1 MRDPIATLGI
11 TAEPIPPFVR
21 LTGELMTN
29 GTPCPEL
36 DALCRHHDPTGN
48 GSSSRGFDALCS
60 FREEQV
66 RPLIEQAKRDKA
78 DRVNME
84 HNSNLMHTPGYAQ
97 ALKKSVQDHIN
108 AAEGARTAITA
119 QEGEV
124 RDAGAGE
131 QGEPS
136 ANPTTQRIDL
146 RQNHLRPLRSKKQDI
161 TVAAVSDPAQ
171 LATLLQTGRKDA
183 VRLYTAVKHLT
194 AGLAKNT
201 DATAALLSQVPQAN
215 QVSRHHDGQIQA
227 LLEQAERNRETMA
240 GLDTDMRVFRDTT
253 RFLSDGGTAA
263 PAPME
268 MDQGQG
274 SGSANIP
281 PGRTA
286 RFNGDEPPALAIRP
300 NYTWYK
306 QNGTWQLL
314 HEPTAFAQNGSVR
327 PYEARL
333 AEWEAIDNGTPVTT
347 LNTAGKVRMPP
358 PPHFTGE
365 GPDVDPD
372 LFLMSIETYFSSI
385 NLPRADWGK
394 QAQALLR
401 GKALAAYGAIALPL
415 YSTAG
420 RHPTWEQ
427 VREIVLSY
435 RKCHAPSVAR
445 TKLASIKQNTD
456 SVADFNLRF
465 KQLLA
470 QVGNDPPAP
479 TDLMAYYLRGLN
491 NPTKLHPIGSAWE
504 SLEQV
509 QEFHLRAELE
519 GLKVHG
525 VTQYRLPFRRASGG
539 AFSPT
544 NSLKRARLHSI
555 STQRERSEQSG
566 KEERSSHGAGRG
578 RGGYGGSS
586 GAGRGSGGDTRH
598 GGYGSGPG
606 GGRGGHG
613 GGRGAHNGGQ
623 VNTSHDHHFGSNL
636 VQLLERDDGP
646 CPHPLHKGHAK
657 RDCGIYKRLRVTFTA
672 NHQ

>member
-1 MRDPIATLGI
+1 MRDPIAALGI

-48 GSSSRGFDALCS
+48 GSSSKGFDALCS
-60 FREEQV
+60 LREEQV

-84 HNSNLMHTPGYAQ
+84 HNSNLTHTPGYAQ
-97 ALKKSVQDHIN
+97 ALRKSVQDHIN
-108 AAEGARTAITA
+108 AAEGERTAITA
-119 QEGEV
+119 QEGV
-124 RDAGAGE
+124 
-131 QGEPS
+131 
-136 ANPTTQRIDL
+136 
-146 RQNHLRPLRSKKQDI
+146 DI

-171 LATLLQTGRKDA
+171 LATLLQTGRRDA

-327 PYEARL
+327 P
-333 AEWEAIDNGTPVTT
+333 
-347 LNTAGKVRMPP
+347 
-358 PPHFTGE
+358 
-365 GPDVDPD
+365 
-372 LFLMSIETYFSSI
+372 
-385 NLPRADWGK
+385 
-394 QAQALLR
+394 
-401 GKALAAYGAIALPL
+401 
-415 YSTAG
+415 
-420 RHPTWEQ
+420 
-427 VREIVLSY
+427 
-435 RKCHAPSVAR
+435 
-445 TKLASIKQNTD
+445 
-456 SVADFNLRF
+456 
-465 KQLLA
+465 
-470 QVGNDPPAP
+470 
-479 TDLMAYYLRGLN
+479 
-491 NPTKLHPIGSAWE
+491 
-504 SLEQV
+504 
-509 QEFHLRAELE
+509 
-519 GLKVHG
+519 
-525 VTQYRLPFRRASGG
+525 
-539 AFSPT
+539 
-544 NSLKRARLHSI
+544 
-555 STQRERSEQSG
+555 
-566 KEERSSHGAGRG
+566 
-578 RGGYGGSS
+578 
-586 GAGRGSGGDTRH
+586 
-598 GGYGSGPG
+598 
-606 GGRGGHG
+606 
-613 GGRGAHNGGQ
+613 
-623 VNTSHDHHFGSNL
+623 
-636 VQLLERDDGP
+636 
-646 CPHPLHKGHAK
+646 
-657 RDCGIYKRLRVTFTA
+657 
-672 NHQ
+672 

>member
-1 MRDPIATLGI
+1 M
-11 TAEPIPPFVR
+11 
-21 LTGELMTN
+21 TGELVTN
-29 GTPCPEL
+29 GVPCPEL
-36 DALCRHHDPTGN
+36 DALCRNHDPAGN
-48 GSSSRGFDALCS
+48 GSSEHGFSALCTLS
-60 FREEQV
+60 EEQV

-84 HNSNLMHTPGYAQ
+84 HTSNLMHTPGYAQ
-97 ALKKSVQDHIN
+97 ALRKSLQGHID
-108 AAEGARTAITA
+108 AADRARTEVTA

-124 RDAGAGE
+124 RDEGANE

-136 ANPTTQRIDL
+136 ANPTAQSIDL
-146 RQNHLRPLRSKKQDI
+146 RQDLRPLLSKKQDI
-161 TVAAVSDPAQ
+161 TVAAVADPTT
-171 LATLLQTGRKDA
+171 LVTLLQTNRKDV
-183 VRLYTAVKHLT
+183 VRLRATVKNLT
-194 AGLAKNT
+194 AAVVKNT
-201 DATAALLSQVPQAN
+201 DATAALVSQIPQAN
-215 QVSRHHDGQIQA
+215 QISRLHDGQIQA
-227 LLEQAERNRETMA
+227 LMGQAERTREKMA
-240 GLDTDMRVFRDTT
+240 NLDTDMMVFRDNT

-263 PAPME
+263 PAAME

-281 PGRTA
+281 PGRTV
-286 RFNGDEPPALAIRP
+286 RFDGEEPPELAIRP
-300 NYTWYK
+300 NYSWYK
-306 QNGTWQLL
+306 QGGTWQLL

-327 PYEARL
+327 PYETRL

-445 TKLASIKQNTD
+445 TKLASIKQSTD

-470 QVGNDPPAP
+470 QVGTDPPAP

-525 VTQYRLPFRRASGG
+525 VTQYRPPFKRASGG
-539 AFSPT
+539 SFSLP
-544 NSLKRARLHSI
+544 NSLKRARVHSI
-555 STQRERSEQSG
+555 STQRDRNELS
-566 KEERSSHGAGRG
+566 KEERGSHGAGRS
-578 RGGYGGSS
+578 RGGYGGGS
-586 GAGRGSGGDTRH
+586 GAGRGSGGNTR
-598 GGYGSGPG
+598 GGYGGFGAGPG
-606 GGRGGHG
+606 GSRSGQKESGHG
-613 GGRGAHNGGQ
+613 GSRGAHNDGH
-623 VNTSHDHHFGSNL
+623 VNTSHDHLFGSTL
-636 VQLLERDDGP
+636 MQLYQEDDGP
-646 CPHPLHKGHAK
+646 CPHPAHKGHSK
-657 RDCGIYKRLRVTFTA
+657 RDCGIYKRLRQSLSA
-672 NHQ
+672 NRQ